1 MQLGT
6 IIRQISLDLND
17 QEPGHEYVRWPLE
30 QLQSY
35 VQEALIELSAVYR
48 SLFMKQL
55 AVRVEAGNGWQ
66 RACDCTHITNVLG
79 ESDANGNV
87 IRNLV
92 KADNDNGWPGMI
104 GRCVTHKT
112 ELESFAINAADD
124 REFKVFPPI
133 IPGVEKY
140 ILVECYAQPDGE
152 DLGTDVPAR
161 LVAAIKQWALYR
173 AMAVDSENNPTI
185 TQLANQHQQT
195 YFTLYKALAAE
206 AAELEVKQHGSSVRA
221 AQNGTP
227 SGVPQRATV

>member
-1 MQLGT
+1 MELGT

-17 QEPGHEYVRWPLE
+17 QEPGHEYVRWPVE

-48 SLFMKQL
+48 SLFTEQIS
-55 AVRVEAGNGWQ
+55 VRVEAGNGWQ
-66 RACDCTHITNVLG
+66 RACDCTHILRVLG
-79 ESDANGNV
+79 ESDADGNV

-92 KADNDNGWPGMI
+92 QADNENGWPGMI
-104 GRCVTHKT
+104 GRCVTPNT
-112 ELESFAINAADD
+112 NIESYAINAAND

-133 IPGVEKY
+133 LPGVTKY
-140 ILVECYAQPDGE
+140 ILVECYIQPDGE
-152 DLGTDVPAR
+152 DLSADVPTR
-161 LVAAIKQWALYR
+161 LVSAIKQWALYR

-227 SGVPQRATV
+227 SGVSQRASV